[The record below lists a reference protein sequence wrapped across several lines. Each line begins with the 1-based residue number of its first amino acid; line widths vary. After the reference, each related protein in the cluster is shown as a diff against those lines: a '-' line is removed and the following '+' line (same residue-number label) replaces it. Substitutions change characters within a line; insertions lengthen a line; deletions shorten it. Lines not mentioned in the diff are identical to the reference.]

1 MRVMTDRSVQKGR
14 IVEAL
19 AVTFRENGY
28 QGASLSRLA
37 RAAGLRKASLYH
49 HFPGGK
55 EEMAAAVL
63 DDLSAW
69 FERHLFAPL
78 AAPGPVRER
87 IAAMVA
93 ALDEHH
99 AGGRE
104 PSLFALFGEGP
115 TRDRF
120 AGRIAAFYG
129 RWIVTLGGAL
139 VDTGLEGEE
148 AVRRAADA
156 VMVIEGALLLSRV
169 IGDTGPFKRVLRHLP
184 DALVAPA
191 EAQ

>member
-1 MRVMTDRSVQKGR
+1 MLA
-14 IVEAL
+14 AL
-19 AVTFRENGY
+19 AATFRENGY
-28 QGASLSRLA
+28 DGASLSRLA
-37 RAAGLRKASLYH
+37 RAAGVQKASLYH

-104 PSLFALFGEGP
+104 QSLFAQFGEGP

-129 RWIVTLGGAL
+129 RWIATLGAAL
-139 VDTGLEGEE
+139 VDTGLDGEE

-156 VMVIEGALLLSRV
+156 VMVIEGAIVLSRAL
-169 IGDTGPFKRVLRHLP
+169 GDPGPFKRVLRHLP
-184 DALVAPA
+184 DALAAPP
-191 EAQ
+191 EPD